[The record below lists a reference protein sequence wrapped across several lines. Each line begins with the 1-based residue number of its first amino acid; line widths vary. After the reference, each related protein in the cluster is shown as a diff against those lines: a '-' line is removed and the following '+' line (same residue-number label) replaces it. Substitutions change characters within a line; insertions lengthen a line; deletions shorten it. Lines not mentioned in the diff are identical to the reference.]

1 LIFEILT
8 PPPNLD
14 ISAPFVI
21 SGIFNKIMY
30 PFDFFMTHTKSQLP
44 TRRNHLIMV
53 SQSQHCLKP
62 NAPVV
67 GLFYEQDYQSVSP
80 AALCM

>member
-1 LIFEILT
+1 MYAILKPPNILET
-8 PPPNLD
+8 PPPF
-14 ISAPFVI
+14 AI
-21 SGIFNKIMY
+21 SGIFITIVH
-30 PFDFFMTHTKSQLP
+30 PFDLFMTHTKPQLP